1 MPNFKTNLVI
11 ENIERIIIATILVD
25 KNSILTI
32 LSALEPKHFTS
43 LENRYI
49 YSKIIE
55 MDKNKVKIDHLILSQ
70 IITNDTEA
78 PFKNPGIFLK
88 DIMKQYSTTVDLEA
102 YIDLLIS
109 NHMVESLNEF
119 SEKLSSLEIDDSN
132 FSTSIWNLQNEFL
145 KIIQNRSTSSILDMK
160 TISENYI
167 EKLKKIKENQSKLT
181 GTSSGFDGIDNLTNG
196 FQKGDLIILAA
207 RPSVGK
213 TALALNF
220 LLNAAQGL
228 ESDECVV
235 MFSLEMGSNQLMQRL
250 LSNYS
255 EVSSSK
261 LSTGSWNET
270 EEFIIFSAA
279 KEIGQLDIKI
289 DDDSNPTILDIQSKL
304 QKIHNDKKI
313 KLIIIDYL
321 QLIAGNNKIGSNRQ
335 QEVSQISRTLKSI
348 ARTYDCPLIAI
359 AQLSRK
365 IEERKGEDKKPIL
378 SDLRESGS
386 IEQDADLVTFLNHDT
401 DTVND
406 DIIPVNYYIAKHRN
420 GAVGNVKLFFKK
432 DIGKFITI
440 KKVTN

>member
-1 MPNFKTNLVI
+1 
-11 ENIERIIIATILVD
+11 
-25 KNSILTI
+25 
-32 LSALEPKHFTS
+32 
-43 LENRYI
+43 
-49 YSKIIE
+49 
-55 MDKNKVKIDHLILSQ
+55 
-70 IITNDTEA
+70 
-78 PFKNPGIFLK
+78 
-88 DIMKQYSTTVDLEA
+88 
-102 YIDLLIS
+102 
-109 NHMVESLNEF
+109 
-119 SEKLSSLEIDDSN
+119 
-132 FSTSIWNLQNEFL
+132 
-145 KIIQNRSTSSILDMK
+145 
-160 TISENYI
+160 
-167 EKLKKIKENQSKLT
+167 
-181 GTSSGFDGIDNLTNG
+181 
-196 FQKGDLIILAA
+196 
-207 RPSVGK
+207 
-213 TALALNF
+213 
-220 LLNAAQGL
+220 
-228 ESDECVV
+228 
-235 MFSLEMGSNQLMQRL
+235 MGSNQLMQRL

-279 KEIGQLDIKI
+279 KEIGHLDIKI
-289 DDDSNPTILDIQSKL
+289 DDASNPTILDIQSKL

-321 QLIAGNNKIGSNRQ
+321 QLIAGNNKIGANRQ

-401 DTVND
+401 DNVND
-406 DIIPVNYYIAKHRN
+406 DIIPVNFYIAKHRN

-440 KKVTN
+440 KKGPN